1 MKIKIKML
9 LLNTLIVIASTY
21 LIVMI
26 FLYFY
31 QRNLLYH
38 PSENNYSSDQLTVKI
53 EKVNILT
60 EDNLSLL
67 GWFHEKDI
75 KKFKTILYLHG
86 NAGSLENRIHK
97 INHFKDLDIN
107 FYYFLGEG
115 LVKIKVV
122 QLKKGYTK
130 MQDQQLNGLM
140 KEYFE

>member
-9 LLNTLIVIASTY
+9 LLNTLIVITSTY

-86 NAGSLENRIHK
+86 NLTGKHQNKIQWRYIH
-97 INHFKDLDIN
+97 N
-107 FYYFLGEG
+107 
-115 LVKIKVV
+115 
-122 QLKKGYTK
+122 
-130 MQDQQLNGLM
+130 
-140 KEYFE
+140 

>member
-9 LLNTLIVIASTY
+9 LLNTLIVISSTY

-107 FYYFLGEG
+107 FLLLSWRFS
-115 LVKIKVV
+115 KIKVV
-122 QLKKGYTK
+122 QLKKDYTK

-140 KEYFE
+140 IRIF